1 MGTSTYMNPHTMRT
15 CFIIFATAL
24 LSACGTTDYQKN
36 IASPYLGC
44 TVEDINIVD
53 SAGGWMTAHEGWV
66 AVCRNKAV
74 MCVETRDSG
83 GGCNYIPVPK

>member
-1 MGTSTYMNPHTMRT
+1 MNANIYRINTPMRRYL
-15 CFIIFATAL
+15 IIFATAL
-24 LSACGTTDYQKN
+24 LSACGTTEYQKT

-83 GGCNYIPVPK
+83 GGCNYIPVPR

>member
-1 MGTSTYMNPHTMRT
+1 MRS
-15 CFIIFATAL
+15 CLAILAAAAL
-24 LSACGTTDYQKN
+24 TACGTTDYQKN

-83 GGCNYIPVPK
+83 GGCNYITVPK

>member
-1 MGTSTYMNPHTMRT
+1 MRI
-15 CFIIFATAL
+15 CLVILAAL
-24 LSACGTTDYQKN
+24 LSACGTTNYQKT

-53 SAGGWMTAHEGWV
+53 EAGGWMTAHEGWV
-66 AVCRNKAV
+66 AVCRGKAV

-83 GGCNYIPVPK
+83 GGCNAIQLPK

>member
-1 MGTSTYMNPHTMRT
+1 MNANIYRINTPMRRYL
-15 CFIIFATAL
+15 IIFATAL

>member
-1 MGTSTYMNPHTMRT
+1 MNANIYRINTPMRRYL
-15 CFIIFATAL
+15 IILATAL
-24 LSACGTTDYQKN
+24 LSACGTTDYQKT

-83 GGCNYIPVPK
+83 GGCNYIPVPR

>member
-1 MGTSTYMNPHTMRT
+1 MNANIYRINTPMRRYL
-15 CFIIFATAL
+15 IILATAL

>member
-1 MGTSTYMNPHTMRT
+1 MRT
-15 CFIIFATAL
+15 CLVILAAVL
-24 LSACGTTDYQKN
+24 LSACGTTNYQKT

-53 SAGGWMTAHEGWV
+53 EAGGWMTAHEGWV
-66 AVCRNKAV
+66 AVCRGKAV

-83 GGCNYIPVPK
+83 GGCNAIQLPK

>member
-1 MGTSTYMNPHTMRT
+1 MNANIYRINTPMRRYL
-15 CFIIFATAL
+15 IILATAL

-83 GGCNYIPVPK
+83 GGCNYIPDPK

>member
-1 MGTSTYMNPHTMRT
+1 MNANIYRINTPMRRYL
-15 CFIIFATAL
+15 IILATAL

-83 GGCNYIPVPK
+83 GGCNYIPVPR